1 MPSPGNVSQ
10 NIASQVEYLRDTL
23 EELVLLQGVLWKRIN
38 KATDIKAIS
47 NRPARIPFN
56 VQTGGIFRTGANLF
70 DGQDLG
76 RGSAPT
82 QTFGSLSAV
91 SFVQA
96 SEYTSLSEFSTDSDE
111 KAIENYVTLTNRQAT
126 ETLAGYMDALICQSD
141 GSNTLDTVQSV
152 SGVGLVVTN
161 ADIFQDNQL
170 LDVWSALG
178 AGSPRGTVQIQSVDI
193 ANNTIWLTATPPAG
207 TTAGDLLLVTG
218 SAGVANSGIFGIPYY
233 HVSGNSGNYMGVLRS
248 TWPGKFS
255 TPSVAVGTSST
266 NTGSLTPAAVR
277 AAQAQIDLAMGIDAS
292 DDDVVAHMN
301 VDVAAAWENNAITV
315 QSISQYDRMAGD
327 SSADMLKKRQT
338 TTIAGREILRNV
350 RARTGRIDFLNFK
363 HWFRLE
369 TKAVGM
375 HDVGGQTL
383 FPVYGASGGLNTS
396 MIFYLELMCQFGL
409 GQPRREAFMP
419 YITTPKFY
427 FGK

>member
-1 MPSPGNVSQ
+1 MPSGSVSQ
-10 NIASQVEYLRDTL
+10 NIASQIEYVRDTL

-38 KATDIKAIS
+38 KSTDIKAIS
-47 NRPARIPFN
+47 NRPARIPFD

-82 QTFGSLSAV
+82 QTFGNLSAV

-126 ETLAGYMDALICQSD
+126 ETFAGYMDSLMCQSSGAND
-141 GSNTLDTVQSV
+141 LDTIQSV
-152 SGVGLVVTN
+152 SGNGLVVTN

-170 LDVWSALG
+170 VDVWTAVG
-178 AGSPRGTVQIQSVDI
+178 GTFVATVQIQSIDI
-193 ANNTIWLTATPPAG
+193 ANNTLWLTAAPPSGVVA
-207 TTAGDLLLVTG
+207 TCVLLVTG
-218 SAGVANSGIFGIPYY
+218 SAGSANSGFFGIPYY
-233 HVSGNSGNYMGVLRS
+233 HVAGNTGNYMGILRS
-248 TWPGKFS
+248 TWAGKFS
-255 TPSVAVGTSST
+255 TPNVAVGTSTT
-266 NTGSLTPAAVR
+266 NTGSLTPASVR
-277 AAQAQIDLAMGIDAS
+277 AMQAQIDLAMGIDAS

-301 VDVAAAWENNAITV
+301 VDAAAAWENNALTV
-315 QSISQYDRMAGD
+315 QHINYPEVRGD
-327 SSADMLKKRQT
+327 NSEDMLKKRQS

-350 RARTGRIDFLNFK
+350 RAKTGRIDFLNFK

-369 TKAVGM
+369 TKALGM

-383 FPVYGASGGLNTS
+383 FPVYGASGGLDS
-396 MIFYLELMCQFGL
+396 SLIFYMETMVQAGL
-409 GQPRREAFMP
+409 GQPRREAYMNN
-419 YITTPKFY
+419 ITIPKYY
-427 FGK
+427 FGH

>member
-1 MPSPGNVSQ
+1 MPSGSVSQ
-10 NIASQVEYLRDTL
+10 NIASQIEYIRKDL

-38 KATDIKAIS
+38 KATDIKAVS

-56 VQTGGIFRTGANLF
+56 VATGGIFRTGANLF
-70 DGQDLG
+70 DGNDLG

-82 QTFGSLSAV
+82 QTFGTLSAC

-126 ETLAGYMDALICQSD
+126 ETFAGYMDSLICQSD

-152 SGVGLVVTN
+152 SGTGLVVTN

-170 LDVWSALG
+170 IDIWSALG
-178 AGSPRGTVQIQSVDI
+178 GTQRGTVQIQSIDI

-207 TTAGDLLLVTG
+207 TATNDLLLVTG

-233 HVSGNSGNYMGVLRS
+233 HVAGNGGNYMGILRS

-255 TPSVAVGTSST
+255 TPNVALGTGGT
-266 NTGSLTPAAVR
+266 NTGSLTPASVR
-277 AAQAQIDLAMGIDAS
+277 AMQAQIDLAMGVDES
-292 DDDVVAHMN
+292 DQDVVAHMN
-301 VDVAAAWENNAITV
+301 VDMAAAWENNAITV
-315 QSISQYDRMAGD
+315 QSIANYNGSGG

-338 TTIAGREILRNV
+338 TTIAGREILKNV

-369 TKAVGM
+369 TKALGM

-383 FPVYGASGGLNTS
+383 FPVYGASGGLDS
-396 MIFYLELMCQFGL
+396 SLIFYLEIMCQFGL
-409 GQPRREAFMP
+409 AQPRQESFMSGVT
-419 YITTPKFY
+419 IPKFY
-427 FGK
+427 FNH

>member
-1 MPSPGNVSQ
+1 MPSGSVSQ
-10 NIASQVEYLRDTL
+10 NIASQIEHIRDTL
-23 EELVLLQGVLWKRIN
+23 EELVLLSGVLWKRIN
-38 KATDIKAIS
+38 KSTDIKAVS

-56 VQTGGIFRTGANLF
+56 VLTGGIFRTGSDLF
-70 DGQDLG
+70 NGQDLG

-82 QTFGSLSAV
+82 QTFGTLSCC

-126 ETLAGYMDALICQSD
+126 ETFAGYMDSLICQSD

-152 SGVGLVVTN
+152 SGNGLIVNN

-170 LDVWSALG
+170 IDVWSALG
-178 AGSPRGTVQIQSVDI
+178 GTNRGTAQIQSIDI

-207 TTAGDLLLVTG
+207 TVANDLLLVTG

-233 HVSGNSGNYMGVLRS
+233 HVSGNAGNYMGILRS
-248 TWPGKFS
+248 TFPGKFS
-255 TPSVAVGTSST
+255 TPNVALGTGGT
-266 NTGSLTPAAVR
+266 NTGALTPSSVR
-277 AAQAQIDLAMGIDAS
+277 AMQAQIDLAMGIDAS

-301 VDVAAAWENNAITV
+301 VDMAAAWENNAITV
-315 QSISQYDRMAGD
+315 QSISQFDRMAGD
-327 SSADMLKKRQT
+327 SSADMLKKRQG

-350 RARTGRIDFLNFK
+350 RAKTGRIDFLNFK

-369 TKAVGM
+369 TKALGM

-383 FPVYGASGGLNTS
+383 FPVYGASGGLDS
-396 MIFYLELMCQFGL
+396 SLIFYLEIMCQFGL
-409 GQPRREAFMP
+409 GQPRKESYMNN
-419 YITTPKFY
+419 ITIPRFY
-427 FGK
+427 FGR